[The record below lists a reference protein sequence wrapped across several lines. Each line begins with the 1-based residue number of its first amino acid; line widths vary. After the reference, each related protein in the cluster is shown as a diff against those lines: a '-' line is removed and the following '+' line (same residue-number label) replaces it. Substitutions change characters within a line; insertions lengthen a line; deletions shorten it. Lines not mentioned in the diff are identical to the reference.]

1 MSRGLGRIE
10 RTVLDVLEQKGTM
23 DSITLAAYLELK
35 IDTDPLEWPRPSTLA
50 SVRRALSSLR
60 RKGYV
65 LELCHGQ
72 LYVWDRP
79 KAKQWGTLEQAQAL
93 IQESMGAARAVG
105 ISLSAKDR
113 SLMAQLDE
121 AQKLNAPRS
130 SSAE

>member
-10 RTVLDVLEQKGTM
+10 RTVLTVLEQKGPM

-35 IDTDPLEWPRPSTLA
+35 VDTDPLEWPRPSTLA

-60 RKGYV
+60 RKGQV

-93 IQESMGAARAVG
+93 IQESSSAARAVG
-105 ISLSAKDR
+105 ISLSERDR
-113 SLMAQLDE
+113 SLMAQLE
-121 AQKLNAPRS
+121 QAQKLNAPL
-130 SSAE
+130 EGN